1 VVNVNQVVS
10 LGPNEVQV
18 SLTFE
23 VKFVKSTMFRRIIE
37 SSTNTE
43 MMKWLVDFFAYLKK
57 VGTLRDIE
65 FRAFFLLNDLSWFLY
80 YV

>member
-1 VVNVNQVVS
+1 MHQVVAV
-10 LGPNEVQV
+10 GPNEVQV

-23 VKFVKSTMFRRIIE
+23 VKFVKSTMFRRLIE

-57 VGTLRDIE
+57 VGS
-65 FRAFFLLNDLSWFLY
+65 LLY
-80 YV
+80 GI